1 MPRKA
6 RSGTVEWDGEGDER
20 VERVKD
26 DVGLHHAIV
35 VQLAKVAHTTHTLLV
50 VPRLIHLTDIRQTHI
65 HTHRLMALFL
75 GTTLVSQHQKGK
87 TSLDFTEA
95 SDSE

>member
-1 MPRKA
+1 M
-6 RSGTVEWDGEGDER
+6 
-20 VERVKD
+20 KD

-65 HTHRLMALFL
+65 HTHPFN
-75 GTTLVSQHQKGK
+75 GSFSGDHPGK
-87 TSLDFTEA
+87 PAPERQNQSGFY
-95 SDSE
+95 